1 MFCSLS
7 PVLQMSTSCQR
18 YYDPLKIIQVELR
31 LQISATATLISTA
44 AAAAAATVLPQ
55 LTTNVLK

>member
-1 MFCSLS
+1 MFWSLS

-44 AAAAAATVLPQ
+44 AAAATVLPQ